1 MKTTDYLKA
10 VGKFN
15 DSYDGDWSILATNK
29 DGSLFLVKDSNNICY
44 VSTSDLVAMMPYGMA
59 LVGKTIINYAADSP
73 RKEVMDA
80 VKSGEISPD
89 CITGIDLADEDV
101 VWLSSEDISGM
112 VRSIEH
118 NN

>member
-15 DSYDGDWSILATNK
+15 DSYDGDWSILAINK

-44 VSTSDLVAMMPYGMA
+44 VSTSDLVSMMPYGVVLA
-59 LVGKTIINYAADSP
+59 EKSLAHYASDSP
-73 RKEVMDA
+73 LENI
-80 VKSGEISPD
+80 VKILKNGGSPSNII
-89 CITGIDLADEDV
+89 CVELTDEDV
-101 VWLSSEDISGM
+101 VWLGSDDISGM